1 MCKNVISYKVC
12 IGFSISQ
19 SVQNDKGVW
28 LLRISECE
36 VRECIGFMNMQ
47 RKELQKAFFSCGRKM
62 PEKNAQLDTICII
75 AHIIVLIKRI
85 L

>member
-36 VRECIGFMNMQ
+36 VKECIGFMNMQ
-47 RKELQKAFFSCGRKM
+47 REELQKAFFSCGRKM
-62 PEKNAQLDTICII
+62 PEKNAQFCNIYII
-75 AHIIVLIKRI
+75 AYLINVLNR
-85 L
+85 